1 MKSDISINTEKLSEI
16 LAKLE
21 EKTNLL
27 NETFSNM
34 DKEMKKFDGSEKIW
48 KGKTQEILYSGYMK
62 VSKEYPAIIEQLN
75 VYNKFLHTTI
85 DDYKKTEKRIDSDIN
100 RNSEDL
106 DVN

>member
-21 EKTNLL
+21 EKTALL
-27 NETFSNM
+27 NETFSKM
-34 DKEMKKFDGSEKIW
+34 DKEMKKFDGSEKTW
-48 KGKTQEILYSGYMK
+48 KGKTQEILYSGYMN
-62 VSKEYPAIIEQLN
+62 VSKEYPVIIEQLN
-75 VYNKFLHTTI
+75 VYNKFLKTTI
-85 DDYKKTEKRIDSDIN
+85 DDYKKTEDRIDSDID